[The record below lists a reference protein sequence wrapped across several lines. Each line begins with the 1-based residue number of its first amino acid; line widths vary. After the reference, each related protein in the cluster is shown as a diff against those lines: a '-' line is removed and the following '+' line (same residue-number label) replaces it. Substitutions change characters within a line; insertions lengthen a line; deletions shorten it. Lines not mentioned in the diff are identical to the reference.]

1 MSRIQPWNRVWHV
14 GLRWILSTLLM
25 GSVWAASDFDQARK
39 AYEQGNQEEAVA
51 GFERR
56 PDGYGDRGWHV
67 QLHHHRDRQLDGHR
81 CAVHGQPGLFVHRG
95 GADDHR
101 LTYDF
106 AEWRGGYRL

>member
-51 GFERR
+51 GFEGLFGALPAAWGCSITWAMPGSDRANWGGLWR
-56 PDGYGDRGWHV
+56 PGGRQNGLLRGI
-67 QLHHHRDRQLDGHR
+67 LR
-81 CAVHGQPGLFVHRG
+81 CAI
-95 GADDHR
+95 
-101 LTYDF
+101 T
-106 AEWRGGYRL
+106 WI